1 MFFLHCL
8 ISLRILT
15 TARGKREMDEI
26 ENEIKPCPVCLTPND
41 ISATFCEECGS
52 PFGSPSMINPTRVV
66 QADGLHTKKRIING
80 EKIPRTPRKIVLFT
94 SWLLGLPAILV
105 TSVVIILLV
114 FSSKISFENWFQNFF
129 FISSGIAIDY
139 IFIILLYATTRY
151 YLKLSRLQ
159 KIRISEE
166 KSKKINEF
174 SRRRAVQYRNRK
186 FRNSA
191 GENST
196 K

>member
-1 MFFLHCL
+1 MRLNKL
-8 ISLRILT
+8 DDD
-15 TARGKREMDEI
+15 RGKLMI

-52 PFGSPSMINPTRVV
+52 PFGSPSIINPTRVI
-66 QADGLHTKKRIING
+66 QADGLHTKKRIIYG

-94 SWLLGLPAILV
+94 SWFLSLLMLV
-105 TSVVIILLV
+105 VIVIGISMLLSDKSSHIDWFANCFFICLLIAMGYITIILL
-114 FSSKISFENWFQNFF
+114 S
-129 FISSGIAIDY
+129 
-139 IFIILLYATTRY
+139 ATTRY

-174 SRRRAVQYRNRK
+174 PCSRAVQYQNRK
-186 FRNSA
+186 FRKSVEANSI
-191 GENST
+191 